1 MKTINLYCIRHGEA
15 THNILYKQLGMEAF
29 FDENF
34 YDTELTDKGFNQS
47 IELGNIWNEKNNI
60 DLVIVSPLSR
70 TLQTAMNIFK
80 NTSTKIVAY
89 DFLKEYPQGKHTC
102 NKRKNKTVLINK
114 FPQID
119 FLQLD
124 SDEDKMWNPDSIE
137 SIDSLLQRI
146 NKMYDFIDMN
156 NYKNIALVGHNSYI
170 SMMKYG
176 KFFHQEEGEEELKYC
191 FPYKMELK
199 FD

>member
-15 THNILYKQLGMEAF
+15 THNVLYEKIGMKAF
-29 FDENF
+29 INNNY
-34 YDTELTDKGFNQS
+34 YDTKLTNKGFNQS
-47 IELGNIWNEKNNI
+47 IELGKNWEEKNKI
-60 DLVIVSPLSR
+60 ELVIVSPLSR
-70 TLQTAMNIFK
+70 TLQTAINIFK
-80 NTSTKIVAY
+80 DTNVKIVAY

-102 NKRKNKTVLINK
+102 NKRTNKNELINN

-119 FLQLD
+119 FTYLE
-124 SDEDKMWNPDSIE
+124 SDEDEMWKSDSIE

-146 NKMYDFIDMN
+146 NKMYDFIDAN
-156 NYKNIALVGHNSYI
+156 NYTNIALVGHNSYI

-176 KFFHQEEGEEELKYC
+176 KFLHKDDGEEELKHC